1 MATVKPAFAAANDP
15 LLMSDEAV
23 RDRYHLVHIIMYML
37 GIGSLFPWN
46 ALITPV
52 EYFRLRLAGSA
63 FEASF
68 ESILTTTFT
77 CLSLITILALQPFQ
91 NTLSLR
97 FRVLA
102 SLVLLLVV
110 FSTTAV
116 LAIVPLT
123 LGDAELIDA
132 LSSGAEVQFVMLIV
146 SGGLAGIAQAALTGA
161 AMSYASFFDQ
171 PHFIQAVSG
180 GQGVAGLTVTLG
192 SLFVS
197 LPTIVRECSPGPGVQ
212 AAASAEA
219 VWEDGPV
226 RAVEPQHARDVVS
239 AAAVYFCASVLV
251 LLACLVGFLVMEKL
265 PFTRARKRI
274 AERRAT
280 LRPGS
285 PGAGS
290 PRASSPRASSPTGAS
305 SPAAL
310 RSDEGCGAGLREAML
325 SSPVADSGAGCSVL
339 LDGDDASTVV
349 AVDDADDGDV
359 LRRVWRW
366 AASVTLIYA
375 VTIAL
380 FPSLTST
387 IVSVSPSCGWKHAFG
402 PVLFVVFNLFDTIG
416 RNLPWYVRGGNSTLT
431 ISAMRGERPER
442 PERLRGGADHL
453 HTSTHNGNLCLRRPA
468 TPDPTRPSDRAP
480 LLGPT
485 RDPPPRQFSSRPPS

>member
-132 LSSGAEVQFVMLIV
+132 LSSGAEVQFVMLLFCI
-146 SGGLAGIAQAALTGA
+146 
-161 AMSYASFFDQ
+161 
-171 PHFIQAVSG
+171 PHKQRPQSIFA
-180 GQGVAGLTVTLG
+180 
-192 SLFVS
+192 SLF
-197 LPTIVRECSPGPGVQ
+197 
-212 AAASAEA
+212 
-219 VWEDGPV
+219 
-226 RAVEPQHARDVVS
+226 H
-239 AAAVYFCASVLV
+239 
-251 LLACLVGFLVMEKL
+251 
-265 PFTRARKRI
+265 
-274 AERRAT
+274 
-280 LRPGS
+280 
-285 PGAGS
+285 
-290 PRASSPRASSPTGAS
+290 
-305 SPAAL
+305 
-310 RSDEGCGAGLREAML
+310 
-325 SSPVADSGAGCSVL
+325 
-339 LDGDDASTVV
+339 
-349 AVDDADDGDV
+349 
-359 LRRVWRW
+359 
-366 AASVTLIYA
+366 
-375 VTIAL
+375 
-380 FPSLTST
+380 
-387 IVSVSPSCGWKHAFG
+387 
-402 PVLFVVFNLFDTIG
+402 
-416 RNLPWYVRGGNSTLT
+416 
-431 ISAMRGERPER
+431 
-442 PERLRGGADHL
+442 
-453 HTSTHNGNLCLRRPA
+453 
-468 TPDPTRPSDRAP
+468 
-480 LLGPT
+480 
-485 RDPPPRQFSSRPPS
+485 